1 MRERS
6 VGGVDAGH
14 PGPAAPARMHRVGP
28 ALCAAT
34 VAGGLLALQSRVNGA
49 LTERVG
55 SAVVVAL
62 SSFLIGLVT
71 LLVVVAATGKWRLV
85 ADVRRR
91 KARTPL
97 IFTGGLG
104 GAVIVTTAASAVPLI
119 GVALLGVCL
128 VAGQLAGS
136 LVVDGVG
143 VGPSGRHP
151 ITAPRVVGSTLAVAG
166 VALSLVGERVEL
178 RPLVVAMVV
187 LAGVVGAVQQAV
199 NGRLQQHLRDTWL
212 TATVNFAVGTA
223 AVALVAL
230 VVVGR
235 GVDLGSWPVNPLLYV
250 GGPCGVVFVAVA
262 ATTVRL
268 LGVLRLTL
276 AVVAGQLAGGLLL
289 DVVAPVADRPGLWL
303 ALGVAVVLAAVAL
316 TARPEKSPVRSPT
329 RT

>member
-1 MRERS
+1 
-6 VGGVDAGH
+6 
-14 PGPAAPARMHRVGP
+14 MHRVGP

-151 ITAPRVVGSTLAVAG
+151 ITAPRVLGSTLAVAG

-250 GGPCGVVFVAVA
+250 GGRA
-262 ATTVRL
+262 AWSSWR
-268 LGVLRLTL
+268 
-276 AVVAGQLAGGLLL
+276 
-289 DVVAPVADRPGLWL
+289 
-303 ALGVAVVLAAVAL
+303 
-316 TARPEKSPVRSPT
+316 
-329 RT
+329 

>member
-1 MRERS
+1 VRERS

-104 GAVIVTTAASAVPLI
+104 GVMI
-119 GVALLGVCL
+119 
-128 VAGQLAGS
+128 
-136 LVVDGVG
+136 
-143 VGPSGRHP
+143 SGR
-151 ITAPRVVGSTLAVAG
+151 
-166 VALSLVGERVEL
+166 
-178 RPLVVAMVV
+178 
-187 LAGVVGAVQQAV
+187 
-199 NGRLQQHLRDTWL
+199 
-212 TATVNFAVGTA
+212 F
-223 AVALVAL
+223 
-230 VVVGR
+230 
-235 GVDLGSWPVNPLLYV
+235 
-250 GGPCGVVFVAVA
+250 
-262 ATTVRL
+262 
-268 LGVLRLTL
+268 
-276 AVVAGQLAGGLLL
+276 
-289 DVVAPVADRPGLWL
+289 
-303 ALGVAVVLAAVAL
+303 
-316 TARPEKSPVRSPT
+316 
-329 RT
+329 